1 MAIQAKIYVM
11 QNLGEFIAQEIRK
24 RDMSDREFAEFVGV
38 SNATIHRAM
47 SPDAPTPTLEFLQK
61 LARKTGVDIC
71 TLVALVMPNDTQR
84 TPEVDLIATRVAQLP
99 LDKREFLDD
108 VLVGL
113 LLDAHK

>member
-1 MAIQAKIYVM
+1 MKTQAKIYVM
-11 QNLGEFIAQEIRK
+11 QTLGEYIAQEIRK

-71 TLVALVMPNDTQR
+71 TLVGLVMPDDTRR
-84 TPEVDLIATRVAQLP
+84 TPEVELIASRVSQLP
-99 LDKREFLDD
+99 AEKREFLDD
-108 VLVGL
+108 ILIGL
-113 LLDAHK
+113 LLDANK